1 MFRLN
6 LGDTPCQLKE
16 KDFKK
21 LDKSTPGYSGADI
34 AVLVRDAL
42 MAPIRKIQAAT
53 HFKEVFLDKI
63 CGKHQTLMND

>member
-6 LGDTPCQLKE
+6 LGDTPNQLKE

-53 HFKEVFLDKI
+53 HFKEVLLRLLLIWYFQ
-63 CGKHQTLMND
+63 C